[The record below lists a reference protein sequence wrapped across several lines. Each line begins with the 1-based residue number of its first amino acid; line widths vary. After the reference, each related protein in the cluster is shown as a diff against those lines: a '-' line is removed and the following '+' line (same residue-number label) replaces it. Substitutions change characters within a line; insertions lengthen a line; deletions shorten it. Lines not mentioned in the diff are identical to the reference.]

1 VIDKETREQVF
12 LKCGGFCAYCGQE
25 ITLKT
30 MQVDHIRA
38 KRIFN
43 VGPKNDIPDYDVDD
57 MRNLNPS
64 CRQCNNLKHWYTVEQ
79 FRDIIETQVKKAM
92 RYSVNFRT
100 AQRFGLIEIKEK
112 PIVFYFEK

>member
-1 VIDKETREQVF
+1 MKKEIRKQAHE
-12 LKCGGFCAYCGQE
+12 KCGGRCAYCGE
-25 ITLKT
+25 EVTLKT

-43 VGPKNDIPDYDVDD
+43 VGSRSDIPDYDVDD

-64 CRQCNNLKHWYTVEQ
+64 CRPCNNLKHWYTVEQ
-79 FRDIIETQVKKAM
+79 FREIIETQVEKAR

-100 AQRFGLIEIKEK
+100 GERFGLIQSEDR
-112 PIVFYFEK
+112 PIVFYFEKL